1 MTSVVPGASNRV
13 LVLMP
18 TRRDSERTRQLFE
31 EAGIDSR
38 ACGDLSELCR
48 ELRQGAGALLLTD
61 DALARDTGGQLAEA
75 MRAQAPWT
83 TVPLIV
89 VAREGTSQQV
99 ERWVSEDLGSVI
111 VVERPVRMR
120 PLLSLTLS
128 VLRGHA
134 ALRRS
139 QLALAEQAEQLRSA
153 DRRKD
158 EFLATLAHELRNPL
172 APIRTGLDLLGK
184 SRDAQSRERALKI
197 MDRQLK
203 HMVRLID
210 DLLDVSRITQGRL
223 ELKRA
228 RIELGTVLDAAIESS
243 RPHLERNHHQL
254 RVHIEHRAL
263 ALDADLTRLAQV
275 VGNLL
280 HNASKYTPA
289 GGVIEVSATQQ
300 GDMAV
305 IEVTDNGIGIPQAQ
319 LSEVFEMFSQ
329 VNRATERSQGGLG
342 IGLALVRKLVEMHGG
357 SVAVRSGGPGRGSSF
372 TLRLPLADRTA
383 RVADVAPDTIQAL
396 HSFKRRILVVDDNE
410 DAADMLALMLQ
421 QAEYDTSLANDGPSA
436 LAAVEAFAPDVV
448 ILDIGLPGM
457 SGYDVARALRRRQGK
472 EHLELIALTGWGSLE
487 DKQSALDAGFD
498 VHLTKP
504 VEADLLYR
512 ALAELEKRTSTA
524 TVP

>member
-1 MTSVVPGASNRV
+1 MTPILPNASSRV

-18 TRRDSERTRQLFE
+18 TRRDAERTYQLLE
-31 EAGIDSR
+31 EAGIVCSMCTDV
-38 ACGDLSELCR
+38 ADICR
-48 ELRQGAGALLLTD
+48 ELRLGAGAVLLTD
-61 DALARDTGGQLAEA
+61 DAILSDTGGQLAEA
-75 MRAQAPWT
+75 VRAQAPWA

-89 VAREGTSQQV
+89 VAREGNSQQLEQDVAV
-99 ERWVSEDLGSVI
+99 ELGSVI

-128 VLRGHA
+128 VLRAHA

-139 QLALAEQAEQLRSA
+139 QLALAEQAEQLKSA

-184 SRDAQSRERALKI
+184 SRDAQSRERALQI

-228 RIELGTVLDAAIESS
+228 RIELGTVLDAAIEAS
-243 RPHLERNHHQL
+243 RPHIERNQHQL
-254 RVHIEHRAL
+254 VVNIDNPAL
-263 ALDADLTRLAQV
+263 CLDADLTRMAQV
-275 VGNLL
+275 VSNLL
-280 HNASKYTPA
+280 HNASKYTPTR
-289 GGVIEVSATQQ
+289 GVIEISTSQQ
-300 GDMAV
+300 GAFAV
-305 IEVTDNGIGIPQAQ
+305 VEVTDNGIGIPEAQ

-329 VNRATERSQGGLG
+329 VNRTMERSQGGLG

-357 SVAVRSGGPGRGSSF
+357 SVEARSGGPGHGSTF
-372 TLRLPLADRTA
+372 TLRLPIADATQYSEE
-383 RVADVAPDTIQAL
+383 VAPRQAQAL
-396 HSFKRRILVVDDNE
+396 QSLKRRVLVVDDNE

-457 SGYDVARALRRRQGK
+457 SGYDVARALRRKQGK
-472 EHLELIALTGWGSLE
+472 EHLELIALTGWGSRE
-487 DKQSALDAGFD
+487 DKQNALDAGFD

-512 ALAELEKRTSTA
+512 ALAELERRDA
-524 TVP
+524 APALR